1 MPITRNQIALN
12 ALQWINLK
20 QEPGGPADAPIW
32 LYDDPAWRSE
42 QPNVHRLVKAAGFDA
57 VMMEVLNTQTIQAY
71 KRMLDDVGLRPAPGY
86 VQVGLPEDYGLT
98 LQRGSAQWVRWFDPI
113 RRRAEETNYMGL
125 DSVFLAADMAF
136 DGRPRIA
143 EVAVGAQ
150 FDQGRLDRLVE
161 LLTDAA
167 EVLRA
172 EGVRAGA
179 HNHVGTWL
187 ETEYEIDYL
196 LANTDPSLLGASL
209 DVGHLEWAGIDS
221 PAYLAKHRDRL
232 IDLHL
237 KDLDLSIAAESRR
250 RPTSYFTVA
259 DQRFFLEPGL
269 GDIDLA
275 GAISALGEDFAG
287 WIVIEV
293 DRASMEPFD
302 SARFSNEWVEATFPE
317 HEPARV

>member
-1 MPITRNQIALN
+1 MPITKDQVALN

-20 QEPGGPADAPIW
+20 QEPGGPADTPIW

-42 QPNVHRLVKAAGFDA
+42 QPNVHRQVKEAGFDA

-71 KRMLDDVGLRPAPGY
+71 ARMLQEVGLRPAPGY
-86 VQVGLPEDYGLT
+86 VQIGLPEDFGLT
-98 LQRGSAQWVRWFDPI
+98 LKRGSADWVRWFDPI
-113 RRRAEETNYMGL
+113 RRRAEETNFMGL
-125 DSVFLAADMAF
+125 NSVFLATDMAF

-167 EVLRA
+167 EVLKA

-179 HNHVGTWL
+179 HNHIGTWL

-196 LANTDPSLLGASL
+196 LANTDPSVLGASL

-221 PAYLAKHRDRL
+221 AAFLEKHRNRL

-237 KDLDLSIAAESRR
+237 KDMDLSIAAESRKK
-250 RPTSYFTVA
+250 PTSYYTVA

-269 GDIDLA
+269 GDIDLP
-275 GAISALGEDFAG
+275 GVIRALGEDFPG
-287 WIVIEV
+287 WIILEV
-293 DRASMEPFD
+293 DRASMEPFE
-302 SARFSNEWVEATFPE
+302 SAKYSYKWVEATFPE
-317 HEPARV
+317 PEPTSA